1 MGTVR
6 IYSISV
12 FVLRTVQAIRL
23 TTRVLCITGNVAVH
37 PLGKMLEVAAERRGE
52 SVVDC
57 TGGSAR
63 SVVVGGDRHGDV
75 VGSGS
80 LSMFGVEQRGCLHT

>member
-1 MGTVR
+1 M
-6 IYSISV
+6 
-12 FVLRTVQAIRL
+12 FCL
-23 TTRVLCITGNVAVH
+23 TLTGNVAVH

-80 LSMFGVEQRGCLHT
+80 LSMFGVEQRGCVYLQT